1 MFILSTV
8 ALLQRLRYHFICLHR
23 STGLQEAN
31 NTKTR
36 RIRTTNFSNLNQPYM
51 LNGMEV
57 RKVYSFTPYKNSG
70 GAVDRGLI
78 TSELQLSR
86 SLLSWI
92 F

>member
-51 LNGMEV
+51 QNGIEV
-57 RKVYSFTPYKNSG
+57 RKVRKTPYKNSG

-78 TSELQLSR
+78 TTELQLSR
-86 SLLSWI
+86 SLLIWI